1 MNENE
6 LDILKE
12 METVEPSEQAREK
25 AIYAAM
31 MAFDEAA
38 KENTSESKKSFQG
51 ILSPLRLLINGLEKT
66 GELIMRKRILAGA
79 MASVVVA
86 VPVAL
91 VMFQSEVVFDK
102 GANTISSN
110 DAAPNTT
117 KKDDKSKGFASGGG
131 LSSMIKPG
139 QKHEVTTGQQAGRK
153 KVPVELKPQDI
164 VVAKDKAR
172 AQRGAAVE
180 DRADGI
186 VRQSLSKP
194 APKKEIKA
202 FAPAVVQER
211 SRKKHSYLTASETS
225 APQHFGGSIGGDIE
239 EEVDDRAEVKNR
251 DRFSQV
257 KDQSVVS
264 VGEKPVS
271 TFSIDVDTSSYSFM
285 RRTLN
290 GGRMPR
296 KDSIRVEELINY
308 FKYDYQR
315 PETAEVP
322 FKANVAVYP
331 TPWNKNTKLLH
342 IGIKGHDIVHATKP
356 RSNLVFLID
365 VSGSMGQKDKLPLLK
380 SAFKIFVNKLDK
392 EDRVAIVV
400 YAGRSATVLEPT
412 RVADKGKILSA
423 LNGLNSG
430 GSTAGA
436 QGIQKAY
443 ALARK
448 HFDKDGVNRVILA
461 TDGDFNVGMTG
472 NDDLKT
478 YIEKQRKSGIFLS
491 ILGFG
496 QGNYNDSLMQVL
508 AQNGNGTA
516 AYIDSLK
523 EAQKVLVDEASSTL
537 FTIAKDVKIQ
547 VEFNPA
553 QVSEYRLIG
562 YETRALKRED
572 FNNDKVDAGDI
583 GSGHTVTVIYE
594 IVPAGAPSL
603 RFDKLRY
610 GAKKDEAQSEGEKKS
625 GEYAFLKMRY
635 KLPKEDKSKLVTF
648 PITSE
653 HEKKEV
659 AEVSADMRFAASVA
673 AFGQKLRD
681 NRFLS
686 DYSFDDIRK
695 LAAGSRGED
704 AYGYRSEFLGLVGL
718 AKSLEKSE

>member
-6 LDILKE
+6 LDILKK

-38 KENTSESKKSFQG
+38 KENTSESKKSSQG

-66 GELIMRKRILAGA
+66 GELIMRKRVLVGA
-79 MASVVVA
+79 IASVVVA
-86 VPVAL
+86 VPIVL
-91 VMFQSEVVFDK
+91 VMFQGEGVFDK
-102 GANTISSN
+102 GANTILSN
-110 DAAPNTT
+110 DAAPNTM
-117 KKDDKSKGFASGGG
+117 KKDGKSQGFASGGG
-131 LSSMIKPG
+131 LSSIVKPG

-153 KVPVELKPQDI
+153 KMPVELKPQDI
-164 VVAKDKAR
+164 VVAKDKAQ
-172 AQRGAAVE
+172 AQGGAAGE
-180 DRADGI
+180 GRADGI

-194 APKKEIKA
+194 APQKMKDYAPEIIREPYI
-202 FAPAVVQER
+202 APR
-211 SRKKHSYLTASETS
+211 HL
-225 APQHFGGSIGGDIE
+225 GDIIRDVE
-239 EEVDDRAEVKNR
+239 KNLDKYYDTIESRNR

-308 FKYDYQR
+308 FKYDYER

-472 NDDLKT
+472 DDDLKT

-496 QGNYNDSLMQVL
+496 QGNYNDTLMQVL

-583 GSGHTVTVIYE
+583 GSGHTVTAIYE

-610 GAKKDEAQSEGEKKS
+610 GAKKDDAQSEGEKKS

-653 HEKKEV
+653 HEKKEI

>member
-6 LDILKE
+6 LNTLKDAE
-12 METVEPSEQAREK
+12 IAEPSEEARQK
-25 AIYAAM
+25 AIHAAL
-31 MAFDEAA
+31 MAFDAA
-38 KENTSESKKSFQG
+38 ATENTSESKKSFQG
-51 ILSPLRLLINGLEKT
+51 ILSPVRLLINVLEKT
-66 GELIMRKRILAGA
+66 GELIMRKRVLVGA

-86 VPVAL
+86 VPVAMVLFQQGSINNDEGQLFDATAPL
-91 VMFQSEVVFDK
+91 VIKEDTK
-102 GANTISSN
+102 PLKESSQK
-110 DAAPNTT
+110 TSG
-117 KKDDKSKGFASGGG
+117 KKNQDIYERVSPKNEKA
-131 LSSMIKPG
+131 
-139 QKHEVTTGQQAGRK
+139 VGRVSAK
-153 KVPVELKPQDI
+153 FVPVAP
-164 VVAKDKAR
+164 
-172 AQRGAAVE
+172 G
-180 DRADGI
+180 
-186 VRQSLSKP
+186 SSTLSGPTHKP
-194 APKKEIKA
+194 AEIRFGLVGKKNDKLKLTQ
-202 FAPAVVQER
+202 VGRRKNDDSR
-211 SRKKHSYLTASETS
+211 SIVYDDSFLS
-225 APQHFGGSIGGDIE
+225 AEAQS
-239 EEVDDRAEVKNR
+239 R
-251 DRFSQV
+251 DRFSKV

-264 VGEKPVS
+264 VGDKPVS

-285 RRTLN
+285 RRMLN
-290 GGRMPR
+290 GGNMPG

-342 IGIKGHDIVHATKP
+342 IGIKGHDIVPATKP

-365 VSGSMGQKDKLPLLK
+365 VSGSMGEKDKLPLLK
-380 SAFKIFVNKLDK
+380 SAFRIFVNQLDE

-412 RVADKGKILSA
+412 KVADKGKILSA
-423 LNGLNSG
+423 LDGLNSG

-443 ALARK
+443 ALAQK
-448 HFDKDGVNRVILA
+448 NFDKDGVNRVILA
-461 TDGDFNVGMTG
+461 TDGDFNVGKTG
-472 NDDLKT
+472 DDDLKT
-478 YIEKQRKSGIFLS
+478 YIEKKRKSGIFLS

-583 GSGHTVTVIYE
+583 GSGHTVTAIYE
-594 IVPAGAPSL
+594 IVPKGAASL

-610 GAKKDEAQSEGEKKS
+610 GKKKDDVQAGEEKAS

-648 PITSE
+648 PITNE
-653 HEKKEV
+653 HEKKTID
-659 AEVSADMRFAASVA
+659 EVSADMRFAASVA
-673 AFGQKLRD
+673 AFGQKLRG

-686 DYSFDDIRK
+686 EYGFDDIRK
-695 LAAGSRGED
+695 LAAGARSDD
-704 AYGYRSEFLGLVGL
+704 AYGYRGEFLGLVNL
-718 AKSLEKSE
+718 AKSLDKSE